1 MAIETNSQY
10 LERLERYLNKIKNKN
25 ETLLVGKLKVWIK
38 REEKALKYLSDD
50 LVIGLLSKE
59 FFHALDETSSFL
71 HHQKLSDKVAENTIR
86 MIEEFNKI
94 RLI

>member
-1 MAIETNSQY
+1 MAIESNSQY
-10 LERLERYLNKIKNKN
+10 LERLEKYLNKKNKN
-25 ETLLVGKLKVWIK
+25 ETFLVGKFKAWIK

-59 FFHALDETSSFL
+59 FFHALDDCSSFL
-71 HHQKLSDKVAENTIR
+71 HNQKLSDKLAENTIS

-94 RLI
+94 RLL

>member
-1 MAIETNSQY
+1 MAIESNSQY
-10 LERLERYLNKIKNKN
+10 LERLEKYLNKKKRN
-25 ETLLVGKLKVWIK
+25 ESFLVGKLKEWIK

-59 FFHALDETSSFL
+59 FFHALDDSSSFL
-71 HHQKLSDKVAENTIR
+71 NNQKLSDKLAENTIS

-94 RLI
+94 RLL